1 MPSDEDFQ
9 TLLDDLKF
17 YINSHVRKVTPVNQE
32 DLAQEIKI
40 LMYEKFLNINDIIS
54 EPPGFFE
61 FIEQKSKNVKQY
73 KG

>member
-17 YINSHVRKVTPVNQE
+17 YINSHVRKVTYANQE

-40 LMYEKFLNINDIIS
+40 LIYEKFLNINNIIS

-61 FIEQKSKNVKQY
+61 FINEQKNKNEK
-73 KG
+73 